1 MRSSGC
7 LYELDYIMQ
16 PTATEAKNNECGVL
30 AMSIDRSND
39 ELSGLQRQESAL
51 KNRRTN
57 RRGEIAQ
64 AENRINQLEAM
75 RGAAQGSANIR
86 HPTARIVAPLTSAA
100 VSAAIRVERD
110 KIRRAE
116 IAVGILDSEIKTTR
130 QRINA
135 TKNNI
140 DTARRRR
147 RDLGC

>member
-1 MRSSGC
+1 
-7 LYELDYIMQ
+7 
-16 PTATEAKNNECGVL
+16 
-30 AMSIDRSND
+30 MSIDRSND